1 MKAHRHLSVKETF
14 VRNPLSR
21 SRERVGVRVRLPA
34 LQYPS
39 LRPPTRPPPHRH
51 SCEGR
56 NSSFVPCHAK
66 PPFSFQVVRVAT
78 LMRYSE
84 RISATPVIATKI
96 AAAPPPYRHS
106 CEGRNPVS
114 DPVTRSRHFHSRYEG
129 SNPHDIFRTKH
140 STSVIPNAFPPHLS
154 FRTQRSGVRNLR
166 CPFSQRSS
174 VAGTTSMTTAGSRA
188 RDAPMHD
195 ILGTLPN
202 T

>member
-1 MKAHRHLSVKETF
+1 MSVQETF

-140 STSVIPNAFPPHLS
+140 STSVIAMKIGTDKPVVGATLVVARSQRQPVFIPLCGLRKAMVIPNAFPPHLS

-166 CPFSQRSS
+166 CSFS
-174 VAGTTSMTTAGSRA
+174 
-188 RDAPMHD
+188 
-195 ILGTLPN
+195 
-202 T
+202 

>member
-1 MKAHRHLSVKETF
+1 MKVHRHLSVKETF

-56 NSSFVPCHAK
+56 NSSFGPCHAK
-66 PPFSFQVVRVAT
+66 PPFSFQVVKVAT

-84 RISATPVIATKI
+84 RISTTPVIATKI

-106 CEGRNPVS
+106 CKGRNPVS

-140 STSVIPNAFPPHLS
+140 STSVIPNAAERSEESKMPVLPAKFRSRNDLDDDSWLYCTIEPETPP
-154 FRTQRSGVRNLR
+154 
-166 CPFSQRSS
+166 C
-174 VAGTTSMTTAGSRA
+174 M
-188 RDAPMHD
+188 
-195 ILGTLPN
+195 I
-202 T
+202 